1 MEPIVFAYLGIGLMV
16 GLTCVGSAIGVT
28 ICGNAV
34 IGALK
39 KNPSQTGAYI
49 GLSALPSTQGL
60 YGFVGYFIL
69 SSILQPGMNWYAAA
83 AIFGGCL
90 GMALSGLIS
99 AIRQAD
105 VCANGITAIGS
116 GHNVFGMTMVMAVFP
131 ELYAILALLVLILIR
146 GLIPVM
152 PA

>member
-39 KNPSQTGAYI
+39 KNPDQTGAYI

-60 YGFVGYFIL
+60 YGCRLFLYEFLFVAGNELVRCCSYL
-69 SSILQPGMNWYAAA
+69 
-83 AIFGGCL
+83 
-90 GMALSGLIS
+90 ALSGI
-99 AIRQAD
+99 
-105 VCANGITAIGS
+105 GIVRFDFGYTS
-116 GHNVFGMTMVMAVFP
+116 GRFVPTVSQP
-131 ELYAILALLVLILIR
+131 
-146 GLIPVM
+146 
-152 PA
+152 